1 MQIATQSPA
10 REMRGKGRLL
20 PDRPPVNSDS
30 HWRVTLD
37 WPEGI
42 EMVEVDFLPKARRIY
57 GRAYRMLA
65 TKKAARYHLKL
76 ERVKR
81 GHDPVIRNEERQEW

>member
-1 MQIATQSPA
+1 
-10 REMRGKGRLL
+10 
-20 PDRPPVNSDS
+20 
-30 HWRVTLD
+30 
-37 WPEGI
+37 
-42 EMVEVDFLPKARRIY
+42 MVEVDFLPQARRIY

-81 GHDPVIRNEERQEW
+81 GHDPVIRNEERQEL